1 MPAIHLAAMLHLLPF
16 INVHPDWRE
25 ILAQQPYCIS
35 IKDIG
40 QYTIFSYSQSDSNFN
55 DPIVRECRGCIIRDA
70 GSESMIPVCVP
81 FYKFGNYG
89 ESYCPEIDWS
99 TARVQEKVDGSLIKV
114 WHDENEWHV
123 STSGTIDA
131 FSAPVFTV
139 EGLTFGDL
147 FMEAAKR
154 ARLNIVTLDPN
165 MTHMFELTSHYNRIV
180 VPHTEPTIWHIGTRN
195 NRTFEEVEID
205 IGIRKPRQY
214 SFARLEDCVAAARS
228 LPFSDEGYVVVD
240 AAWNRVKIKS
250 PAYVAAFFLKN
261 NGVIT
266 VPRIIDMIRTGE
278 LPEFLTYY
286 PEFSDE
292 ISKVTEALSRI
303 AELLSNRITEL
314 SRQNFETQ
322 KDFALAVKD
331 SPFAPFFFQWRK
343 SPELT
348 PQQWLVQMPVSG
360 LTVFV
365 QKYLAKSQ

>member
-1 MPAIHLAAMLHLLPF
+1 MFYLLPF
-16 INVHPDWRE
+16 INAHPDWRE
-25 ILAQQPYCIS
+25 LLAQNPYSIS
-35 IKDIG
+35 IKDAG
-40 QYTIFSYSQSDSNFN
+40 RYTIFSYSQSDSDFN
-55 DPIVRECRGCIIRDA
+55 DPIVRECRGCIIKDA
-70 GSESMIPVCVP
+70 GSESMIPVCQP

-114 WHDENEWHV
+114 WCDENEWHV
-123 STSGTIDA
+123 STSGMIDA
-131 FSAPVFTV
+131 FSAPIFTAP
-139 EGLTFGDL
+139 GLSFGNL
-147 FMEAAKR
+147 FTEAAKL
-154 ARLNIVTLDPN
+154 AGLNMTTLDPN
-165 MTHMFELTSHYNRIV
+165 MTYMFELTSQYNRVV
-180 VPHTEPTIWHIGTRN
+180 VPHTEPTLWHIGTRN

-205 IGIRKPRQY
+205 LGIRKPKQY
-214 SFARLEDCVAAARS
+214 QFARIEDCVAAARS

-286 PEFSDE
+286 PEFTDE
-292 ISKVTEALSRI
+292 VSKVTYTLTCFE
-303 AELLSNRITEL
+303 EMLSNRIQEL
-314 SRQNFETQ
+314 LSQDFVTQ

-343 SPELT
+343 TPDLT
-348 PQQWLVQMPVSG
+348 PKQWLAQMPVPG
-360 LTVFV
+360 LTTLV
-365 QKYLAKSQ
+365 QKYLSTRR